1 MQRRDLITLAGFSAV
16 ARPIL
21 AHAQKAQKIPR
32 IGVLWHAGSADEEKL
47 QISSF
52 RQGLSDFGYYD
63 GQNIILEH
71 RFPAEKLE
79 RFQSLAKEL
88 VALEVDVLVAVTLR
102 AAMAAQRATT
112 TIPIVFVVVPDPVGS
127 KIVDNLA
134 RPQGN
139 VTGFSTMAVEL
150 TPKRIELLKEV
161 VPDLSRVALLVNAT
175 DKPGTVRYVDAG
187 RTAADPLRVTISPIA
202 VSATDELPNAFSAI
216 NEDNLQGAVLTQDG
230 LFFSSIEGFQ
240 RLSKLAIDRNVPMI
254 GYSRQMAENGAL
266 LSYGPDSLGIIR
278 RAGAYIDKI
287 LKGAKPSDLPVE
299 QPAKFE
305 LIVNLKTARALGLT
319 VPPMIL
325 ARADEVIE

>member
-1 MQRRDLITLAGFSAV
+1 MKRRDLITLAGLSTV
-16 ARPIL
+16 ASPIL
-21 AHAQKAQKIPR
+21 ADAQKIPR